1 MSDEKTEETMIRSRV
16 SSAYTRVVGKDTL
29 NVYNTKQTPGLP
41 KKAYDKKWVVIRTN
55 GRRNFVVA
63 STDKKYPAIDVLRA
77 TEIELKAAAKK
88 AAENNS

>member
-1 MSDEKTEETMIRSRV
+1 MSDENQENTIRSRV

-55 GRRNFVVA
+55 GRRNFVVGNF
-63 STDKKYPAIDVLRA
+63 DKKYPAIDVLRA
-77 TEIELKAAAKK
+77 TEIELKAEAKK